1 MEGKLEIVPRRVGSG
16 SFTKQRG
23 MGTISISGRVL
34 SEAHVREREAGR
46 GAAVEEARTLMEKMR
61 MEERQ
66 QQQGWSR
73 ERKPVE
79 SGPRPYSGR
88 VENLKDWEEGGRK
101 RDEGGWRAP
110 GGVGRP
116 SSTLTL
122 DSFLL
127 PEGPRPVKG
136 RGGGKKGMMLNPG
149 TSAANYRMDENTEWN
164 DKDWSTVKS
173 TVVGADKGS
182 RPMSKAEPT
191 PCKATCYWRSQD
203 STDGPTQVKL
213 CCDHCQTIIFPGSF
227 VRTTLW
233 PPAQSKVWSPL
244 PTQLPL
250 STVPPTSRTLPHG
263 LLHGAIL
270 WSPLLSALSSASGMP
285 CTSLSGTSAKYP

>member
-88 VENLKDWEEGGRK
+88 VENLKDWEEGGR
-101 RDEGGWRAP
+101 RCQNTYFP
-110 GGVGRP
+110 
-116 SSTLTL
+116 TL
-122 DSFLL
+122 
-127 PEGPRPVKG
+127 
-136 RGGGKKGMMLNPG
+136 M
-149 TSAANYRMDENTEWN
+149 
-164 DKDWSTVKS
+164 
-173 TVVGADKGS
+173 
-182 RPMSKAEPT
+182 
-191 PCKATCYWRSQD
+191 
-203 STDGPTQVKL
+203 
-213 CCDHCQTIIFPGSF
+213 
-227 VRTTLW
+227 
-233 PPAQSKVWSPL
+233 
-244 PTQLPL
+244 
-250 STVPPTSRTLPHG
+250 
-263 LLHGAIL
+263 
-270 WSPLLSALSSASGMP
+270 
-285 CTSLSGTSAKYP
+285 